1 MRSKSDVREV
11 FELRENGCSKSEIAR
26 RTGVSRSQ
34 VRGWLAAGLDAV
46 LHSPMRERAETNGE
60 DSAACLPSRCPR
72 IASVDEH
79 AYAYLLGQHLGDGM
93 LTAIQRGVF
102 RLRITMCDAYPA
114 IMAECAAAIRAV
126 MPANAVCAIPR
137 RGLGCTEVTSYS
149 KHWICFFP
157 QHGAGRK
164 HLRPIVLEPWQQRI
178 ALDRQPDSCSEDSFI
193 PTAVAP
199 STGSW
204 GATRRVRSGTPTRDI
219 SSRTSQMTSSASS
232 SKRATASVSI
242 AARTAGTASQL
253 LVARASVSST
263 CSSDQRRS
271 ARGGTRTR
279 TPFRTMGL
287 ESIASASCATRA
299 CRNHAR

>member
-11 FELRENGCSKSEIAR
+11 FELRERGCSKSEIAR

-60 DSAACLPSRCPR
+60 DGAACLPSRCPR

-79 AYAYLLGQHLGDGM
+79 AYAYLLGQYLGDGM

-126 MPANAVCAIPR
+126 MPVNAVCAVPR

-178 ALDRQPDSCSEDSFI
+178 ALDRQP
-193 PTAVAP
+193 
-199 STGSW
+199 
-204 GATRRVRSGTPTRDI
+204 R
-219 SSRTSQMTSSASS
+219 
-232 SKRATASVSI
+232 
-242 AARTAGTASQL
+242 QL
-253 LVARASVSST
+253 LRGLIHSDGCRSINWVMGRDKEGPKRYTYPRYLFSNESDDILGIFVEACHRVGVDCRANRRNCISVARRESVRQL
-263 CSSDQRRS
+263 DVFIGPK
-271 ARGGTRTR
+271 A
-279 TPFRTMGL
+279 
-287 ESIASASCATRA
+287 
-299 CRNHAR
+299 